1 MADNNANTPRTIAG
15 FIDRDGVKHSVAG
28 SGGGGDYSELIEMI
42 NGKVSKPITP
52 ADVLKDHIV
61 VWGADKTIVRGGK
74 KLSDLALANHTHD
87 AESITGLDKSTEVF
101 PSILC
106 IGDQTYI
113 TGGSTEQ
120 SNVYSLQGLISRSVA
135 GNYSALGVDVFFNIG
150 STENEQ
156 EYEYGDWSGRSVL
169 HVWSE
174 LESGQTN
181 RYDFHIEVYNGD
193 TVWYTTVYDVRPGTT
208 GLNFGNTTFESEWN
222 TAPVFTPAEMEKHF
236 VPRTLALD
244 NEQDLAIMSDAA
256 VCNLWKGC
264 KTGHVYPLIVELWNN
279 RQGTSKTTILGQVI
293 ARGTGS
299 QYPSLEIYFANYF
312 VGISGDG
319 DETAAEIRSGSVA
332 PADTGWD
339 LIVTDLSNVIN
350 IPVS

>member
-1 MADNNANTPRTIAG
+1 MADNNANTPRAIAG

-28 SGGGGDYSELIEMI
+28 SGRVGDYSELIEMI

-52 ADVLKDHIV
+52 AAALKDTIV
-61 VWGADKTIVRGGK
+61 VWGADKTIVRGSK
-74 KLSDLALANHTHD
+74 KLSDLALASHTHELD
-87 AESITGLDKSTEVF
+87 DVNGLEKSTELY

-113 TGGSTEQ
+113 TGGSAEQ
-120 SNVYSLQGLISRSVA
+120 ANISSLQGLISRSVA
-135 GNYSALGVDVFFNIG
+135 GNYSALGVDVLFNIG
-150 STENEQ
+150 CTEDEQ
-156 EYEYGDWSGRSVL
+156 AYDYGEWDARCTL

-174 LESGQTN
+174 LEVGQTN
-181 RYDFHIEVYNGD
+181 RYDFHIEVYMGGS
-193 TVWYTTVYDVRPGTT
+193 VWYTTVYDVRPGTT
-208 GLNFGNTTFESEWN
+208 GLNFENTTFESVWN

-244 NEQDLAIMSDAA
+244 NEQYLAIMSNAA

-279 RQGTSKTTILGQVI
+279 QQGTSKTNILGQVI

-299 QYPSLEIYFANYF
+299 EYPSLEIYFANYF

-339 LIVTDLSNVIN
+339 LTVTDLSNVIT